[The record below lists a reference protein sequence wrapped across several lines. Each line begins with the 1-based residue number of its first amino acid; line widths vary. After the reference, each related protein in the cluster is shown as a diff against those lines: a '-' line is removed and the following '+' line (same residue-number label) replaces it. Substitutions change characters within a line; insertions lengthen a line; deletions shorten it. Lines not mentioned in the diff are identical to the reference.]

1 MRLERTIWGRSRESF
16 PIVLKTRSCSL
27 LTVDNRSSPSAAI
40 VALLVLSKQSSRDAE
55 LGRVNHRHAE
65 EQ

>member
-1 MRLERTIWGRSRESF
+1 MRRGHTIWGRSRESF

-27 LTVDNRSSPSAAI
+27 LTVDKRSSPSAAI
-40 VALLVLSKQSSRDAE
+40 VARVVLSRQGSRDAE
-55 LGRVNHRHAE
+55 LGRVKHREAR